1 MNNTDDSAFLHT
13 FTLLLLGLTAVGIIA
28 FILAGAVADR
38 AESEQPVERGE
49 LERTKPAGKINN
61 QENSIKV
68 ASIGS
73 LNPAEIGQEQP
84 LLVESEKLTENITKK
99 PVATPERT
107 GEEVYSQ
114 ACSLCHMAGVAG
126 APRYADK
133 NAWAPRVNK
142 GLEPLYANAINGYVG
157 EAGVMPAKGGRPDL
171 SDKEVRDAV
180 DYILNSIKN

>member
-13 FTLLLLGLTAVGIIA
+13 FALLLLGLTAVGIFA
-28 FILAGAVADR
+28 FILAGTVADR
-38 AESEQPVERGE
+38 AESEQPVERSE
-49 LERTKPAGKINN
+49 LERTKPAGNINT
-61 QENSIKV
+61 QENSIEV

-73 LNPAEIGQEQP
+73 LNPAEIGQEQS
-84 LLVESEKLTENITKK
+84 LSVESQVIESITEQ
-99 PVATPERT
+99 PVAKLERT

-133 NAWAPRVNK
+133 SAWAPRVSK
-142 GLEPLYANAINGYVG
+142 GLEPLYANAINGYIG

-180 DYILNSIKN
+180 DYILSSIKN